1 MTLEALRVDGVPVDT
16 AHAPSRKQAAQVDA
30 RESIGELF
38 SRAVADGKGYVTS
51 QVEVVKQTAL
61 TGVEKGGLGVGLIVG
76 AGFLAYA
83 ALIAFLV
90 ALVIWLD
97 DLIGP
102 VGAGLVVLLGV
113 LAVSFLLFKMGMGKI
128 NEAKAAISGKRT

>member
-1 MTLEALRVDGVPVDT
+1 MLARPIVRRITRT
-16 AHAPSRKQAAQVDA
+16 
-30 RESIGELF
+30 RESIGELV
-38 SRAVADGKGYVTS
+38 SRAVADGKGYVTA

-61 TGVEKGGLGVGLIVG
+61 TGVQKGGLGVGLIAG

-90 ALVIWLD
+90 ALVIWLA

-102 VGAGLVVLLGV
+102 VGGGLVVLVGTLI
-113 LAVSFLLFKMGMGKI
+113 VSFILFKMGMGKI
-128 NEAKAAISGKRT
+128 NQAKAAISGKQN